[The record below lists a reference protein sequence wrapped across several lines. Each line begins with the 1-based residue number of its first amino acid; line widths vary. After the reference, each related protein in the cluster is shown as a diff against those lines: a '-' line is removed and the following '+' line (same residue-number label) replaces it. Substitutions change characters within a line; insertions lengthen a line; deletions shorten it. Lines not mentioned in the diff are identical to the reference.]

1 MADTYRYAAFI
12 SYSHRDQRWAAWL
25 QREIERYRVPSRLVG
40 RQGAHGPV
48 PERLRP
54 VFRDREEL
62 AASAE
67 LSESIEKALSQ
78 SRFLVVVC
86 SPAAARSRWVNAE
99 ILQFKRLHGE
109 QRILCLVV
117 DGDPGADGEQACFPA
132 ALRFR
137 LAQDGEPG
145 DQPLEPLAADV
156 RASAGG
162 KTLARQKVIAG
173 LLGLELDAIRQREQ
187 QRRQRLMAVVT
198 AASLAAVAF
207 TSWLAG
213 TAMLAREDAQRRQ
226 AQAEDLVDFIL
237 SDLHRQLREVGRLDI
252 MRAASLRARDYFTA
266 LDPRDLTETSLQ
278 GHAESLRQLG
288 GLALNQ
294 LQTEDAYSLFQQAY
308 RMDAELLA
316 RAPDDPQRLFNLG
329 QSEFWLGY
337 ARLESGDDV
346 QALGHMQTYLEISR
360 RLYQRDATVVDW
372 IMELCYAHNN
382 LSTILA
388 RQGDVDAAAGH
399 MLEAVRLNR
408 EALLLSPGDVQVQEE
423 LATSLGWLA
432 TVERDAG
439 QLESALTHRR
449 ESRAAWSQLQAS
461 DPDNAERLDHLAF
474 GWRKEAGLLAL
485 LGLDDEAMV
494 AFANARQSFE
504 RLVTLDATNVNWSRA
519 RLETSAE
526 SIAASEAG
534 SARAQAARA
543 LADEL
548 EAGPLAVATDAA
560 GNPAYASRLA
570 WVTAVAANALETMVS
585 ERRSRLMDR
594 AVEDARAA
602 IDVAPQDIPAIALR
616 ADVLRLA
623 LESGAAG
630 RRAEAAA
637 VADELAAKL
646 VESSHPIQLQALAA
660 LQLHTRDGGPDPDLL
675 QRLAS
680 TGFRATPFIRACVAA
695 RRCADY
701 LERLGSRQ
709 E

>member
-1 MADTYRYAAFI
+1 MAAPYRYAAFI

-25 QREIERYRVPSRLVG
+25 QRELERYRVPSRLVG
-40 RQGAHGPV
+40 REGAHGPV

-67 LSESIEKALSQ
+67 LSESIEQALSQ

-86 SPAAARSRWVNAE
+86 SPAAARSRWVDAE

-109 QRILCLVV
+109 HRILCLVV
-117 DGDPGADGEQACFPA
+117 DGEPGAEGEQACFPA
-132 ALRFR
+132 ALNR
-137 LAQDGEPG
+137 
-145 DQPLEPLAADV
+145 EPLAADV
-156 RASAGG
+156 RASADG
-162 KTLARQKVIAG
+162 KALARQKIIAG
-173 LLGLELDAIRQREQ
+173 LLGVELDAVRQREQ

-213 TAMLAREDAQRRQ
+213 TAMRAREDAERRQ
-226 AQAEDLVDFIL
+226 AQAEDLVEFIL

-294 LQTEDAYSLFQQAY
+294 LQTEDAYGLFRQAH

-346 QALGHMQTYLEISR
+346 QALGHMQSYLDISR
-360 RLYQRDATVVDW
+360 RLYQRDAGVVDW
-372 IMELCYAHNN
+372 VMELCYAHNN
-382 LSTILA
+382 LSSILA
-388 RQGDVDAAAGH
+388 RQGDVGAAAGH

-408 EALLLSPGDVQVQEE
+408 EALQLAPDDVRLQQE

-432 TVERDAG
+432 TVERDSG
-439 QLESALTHRR
+439 QLASALANRR
-449 ESRAAWSQLQAS
+449 ESRAAWSQLRAD
-461 DPDNAERLDHLAF
+461 DPGNAERLDHLAF
-474 GWRKEAGLLAL
+474 GWRKEAGLLSL
-485 LGLDDEAMV
+485 LGLDDEAPA
-494 AFANARQSFE
+494 AFENARQSFE
-504 RLVTLDATNVNWSRA
+504 RLVALDATNVNWSRA
-519 RLETSAE
+519 RLETWAE
-526 SIAASEAG
+526 WIAADAPG
-534 SARAQAARA
+534 STRVKAARS
-543 LADEL
+543 LAAEL
-548 EAGPLAVATDAA
+548 EAGPLAVATNAA
-560 GNPAYASRLA
+560 DNPAYAARLA
-570 WVTAVAANALETMVS
+570 WVTAVAANALESAES
-585 ERRSRLMDR
+585 ERRTSLLNR
-594 AVEDARAA
+594 AVDDARAA
-602 IDVAPQDIPAIALR
+602 IAVAPQDTQAMALY

-623 LESGAAG
+623 METGAAD
-630 RRAEAAA
+630 RRAEAAG
-637 VADELAAKL
+637 VADELATKL
-646 VESSHPIQLQALAA
+646 AGSSHPIQLQALAT
-660 LQLHTRDGGPDPDLL
+660 LQLHTRADGPDPELL

-680 TGFRATPFIRACVAA
+680 TGFRAKAFIRACDAA
-695 RRCADY
+695 GQCADY
-701 LERLGSRQ
+701 LERLRPPQ
-709 E
+709 D